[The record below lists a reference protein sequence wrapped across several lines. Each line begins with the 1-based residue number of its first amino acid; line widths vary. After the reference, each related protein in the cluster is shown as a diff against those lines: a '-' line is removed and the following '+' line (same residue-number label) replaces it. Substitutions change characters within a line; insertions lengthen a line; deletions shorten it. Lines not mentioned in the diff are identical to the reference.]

1 MVPHD
6 GGGLHLEQAALGGTD
21 QFGAAVCGIGFACDV
36 AQALEVVDE
45 GADDLF
51 VLSGGAG
58 ELAGPDAVGAQ
69 VGEGGAGAGLDVVE
83 ALLGERGEQLALNG
97 EEDPGREYAEVPAG
111 QKIIDRSTVNAWH
124 DDRVREAIEATGRR
138 KLIFA
143 GVSLEVCAALPAIS
157 ATAAGYDAY
166 AAVDA
171 SGTFSQAKR
180 EAGLLRMQQA
190 GVIVSDYATLLVEAL
205 ADNALPEAGA
215 LYAAL
220 DMPFAVLVGQISAAH
235 RA

>member
-1 MVPHD
+1 MSERSKF
-6 GGGLHLEQAALGGTD
+6 LESITREN
-21 QFGAAVCGIGFACDV
+21 AAVV
-36 AQALEVVDE
+36 LVDHQV
-45 GADDLF
+45 GL
-51 VLSGGAG
+51 LSGVRDIPVG
-58 ELAGPDAVGAQ
+58 ELKHNVVALARAATVLGIPLVVTTTAADSMWGPTAP
-69 VGEGGAGAGLDVVE
+69 ELVE
-83 ALLGERGEQLALNG
+83 AL
-97 EEDPGREYAEVPAG
+97 PAG

-124 DDRVREAIEATGRR
+124 DDRVRETIEATGRQ

-166 AAVDA
+166 VAVDA

-190 GVIVSDYATLLVEAL
+190 GVIASDYATLMVEAL
-205 ADNALPEAGA
+205 ADNAAPESGA

-220 DMPFAVLVGQISAAH
+220 DMPFAVLVGQISAACQ
-235 RA
+235 A